1 MPFSSD
7 TIWGR
12 YAPRIAAENHTYSRQ
27 RYCVDCEN
35 VSLRTYRPPLMP
47 SKLPL
52 RNCVPR
58 NDKKN

>member
-12 YAPRIAAENHTYSRQ
+12 YDPRIAAGSHTYSRQ

-35 VSLRTYRPPLMP
+35 VSLQTYRLLLVMP

-52 RNCVPR
+52 RN
-58 NDKKN
+58 